1 MKISRQLQ
9 RKLNRNG
16 IVKSDIDQIIHS
28 TIDFTISGYEA
39 VLVLALHDKLGFGE
53 KRARRF
59 MKYVRDTFDSVQ
71 QGYVDL
77 DEIKDTVKEEVG
89 IDIQKEFIEKGA

>member
-71 QGYVDL
+71 QGYVSLEDIK
-77 DEIKDTVKEEVG
+77 DEIKETMN
-89 IDIQKEFIEKGA
+89 IDIEKEFVEGE

>member
-59 MKYVRDTFDSVQ
+59 MKYVRDTFDSVD
-71 QGYVDL
+71 QGYVSLEDIK
-77 DEIKDTVKEEVG
+77 DEIKETMN
-89 IDIQKEFIEKGA
+89 IDIEKEFVEGE

>member
-59 MKYVRDTFDSVQ
+59 IEHVRDTFDSVD
-71 QGYVDL
+71 QGYVSLEDIK
-77 DEIKDTVKEEVG
+77 DEIKETMN
-89 IDIQKEFIEKGA
+89 IDIEKEFVEGE

>member
-1 MKISRQLQ
+1 MKISRQLR

-71 QGYVDL
+71 QGYVSIEDIK
-77 DEIKDTVKEEVG
+77 DEIKETMN
-89 IDIQKEFIEKGA
+89 IDIEKEFVEGE